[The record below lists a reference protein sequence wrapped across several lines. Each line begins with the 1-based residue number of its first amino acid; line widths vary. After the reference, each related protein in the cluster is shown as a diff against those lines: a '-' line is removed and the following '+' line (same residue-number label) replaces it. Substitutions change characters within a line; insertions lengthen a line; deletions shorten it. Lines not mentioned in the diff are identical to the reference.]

1 MPPLT
6 PGSALQSYEKRA
18 SVCVFLSAS
27 WPVLMVIAGK
37 LGEHTALTLD
47 LGHPN
52 LFFFSSSLFH
62 LAWGFTASPG
72 GS

>member
-1 MPPLT
+1 MPPLI
-6 PGSALQSYEKRA
+6 PDSALQSYEKRA

-27 WPVLMVIAGK
+27 WSVVIAGK
-37 LGEHTALTLD
+37 LGEYTALIPD

-62 LAWGFTASPG
+62 LAWGFTASSG
-72 GS
+72 GG